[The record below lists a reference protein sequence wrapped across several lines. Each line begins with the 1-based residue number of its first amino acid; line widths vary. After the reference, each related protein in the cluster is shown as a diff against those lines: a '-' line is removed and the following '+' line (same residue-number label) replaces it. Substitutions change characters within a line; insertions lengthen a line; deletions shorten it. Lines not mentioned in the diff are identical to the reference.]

1 MLGPFETTIDSYINV
16 DIDGYKDPKVIG
28 FNIPDT
34 ADSFLHDVGALSPE
48 IDVDSVSIEVK
59 WSVDF
64 EYRTWGIKGTY
75 ITINEISG
83 IIKFNVVVPDPLND
97 EEYTEHQHEY
107 EFNWDADDEDFW
119 DNVKVETDGAN
130 WENGLSPIGCEID
143 LKTKKVNISFA

>member
-1 MLGPFETTIDSYINV
+1 MVGPFETTIDSYINV

-48 IDVDSVSIEVK
+48 IDVDSVSIEVT

-75 ITINEISG
+75 ITISEISG
-83 IIKFNVVVPDPLND
+83 IIKFNVVVPDPLDD
-97 EEYTEHQHEY
+97 EEYTEHEHEY
-107 EFNWDADDEDFW
+107 EFSWDADDEDFW
-119 DNVKVETDGAN
+119 DNVEAETGEAN
-130 WENGLSPIGCEID
+130 WENGLSPTGCEID
-143 LKTKKVNISFA
+143 LKTKKVKVSFA